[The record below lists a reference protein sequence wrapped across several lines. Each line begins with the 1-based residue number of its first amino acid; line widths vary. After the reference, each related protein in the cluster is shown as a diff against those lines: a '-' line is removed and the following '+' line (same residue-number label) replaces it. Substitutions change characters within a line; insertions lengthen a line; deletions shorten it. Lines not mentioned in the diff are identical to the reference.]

1 MYQPPPWMQFPGANF
16 GSMAPQS
23 PVGGMGAMQQPGAAS
38 MPQGGLLNS
47 ISSALQGNPTGGLA
61 KQLFGGIGGQQPPQ
75 APGATMQSPPQMGL
89 LTQMLQGLG
98 GGAGAATGGGAAGFS
113 PTALSGLW

>member
-23 PVGGMGAMQQPGAAS
+23 PMGGMGAMQQPGAAS

-47 ISSALQGNPTGGLA
+47 VTSALQGNPTGGLA
-61 KQLFGGIGGQQPPQ
+61 KQLFGGIGGQQPQ
-75 APGATMQSPPQMGL
+75 VPGATPQMGL
-89 LTQMLQGLG
+89 LTNMLQGMGIGGGGANSAG
-98 GGAGAATGGGAAGFS
+98 GGAGGFS